1 MIEVRVFFPK
11 IDKPLTHKMNTQ
23 GNHTF
28 TSQNMSGRGV
38 GMKNNTNQVSIWCIV
53 SMASIPLIM
62 TLGNSMLIPV
72 LPILEEKIG
81 ITSFQSSMII
91 TSYSVAAI
99 FLIPVAGYLSDRF
112 GRKMVI
118 LPSLLF
124 ALIGGLIAGFA
135 SWRMDDPYTVIIIG
149 RVLQG
154 IGAAGAMPI
163 VLPLVGDLYQ
173 DDDEKTSS
181 CLGIIETS
189 NTFGKVLSPILGS
202 IFAAILWFLPFFSI
216 SALSL
221 ISIALIFFFV
231 KVPKE
236 KDEPVK
242 FKEFLSNTKKVFK
255 VEGKWLYTVFLNG
268 VLVMLILFSMLFFLS
283 ENLEKVHNIKGIKKG
298 FVLAVP
304 LLLLC
309 IASFI
314 SGRKIKGD
322 LATIKKLMIICLI
335 AMSVSVVFVG
345 FTSEKLILLLMVTSI
360 VGIAIGALLPALDAI
375 ITENIKKE
383 LRGTVSSFYSSARF
397 IGVAAGPPIMSL
409 VMKNYL
415 NVSYITSGVLG
426 FILLLIVFKFIKVDE
441 IEKTKE
447 A

>member
-1 MIEVRVFFPK
+1 MEK
-11 IDKPLTHKMNTQ
+11 SANK
-23 GNHTF
+23 
-28 TSQNMSGRGV
+28 
-38 GMKNNTNQVSIWCIV
+38 VSVWCIV

-72 LPILEEKIG
+72 LPILEEKVG

-112 GRKMVI
+112 GRKKVI
-118 LPSLLF
+118 LPSLIF

-135 SWRMDDPYTVIIIG
+135 SWKMDDPYTMIIIG
-149 RVLQG
+149 RILQG
-154 IGAAGAMPI
+154 VGAAGAMPI

-173 DDDEKTSS
+173 DDEEKTSS

-202 IFAAILWFLPFFSI
+202 VFAAILWFLPFFSI

-221 ISIALIFFFV
+221 ISIALIFFCV

-242 FKEFLSNTKKVFK
+242 FKEFLGNAKKVFK
-255 VEGKWLYTVFLNG
+255 LEGKWLYTVFLNG
-268 VLVMLILFSMLFFLS
+268 VLVMLILFGMLFFLS
-283 ENLEKVHNIKGIKKG
+283 ENLEKVHDIKGIKKG
-298 FVLAVP
+298 FVLAIP

-335 AMSVSVVFVG
+335 AMSVSIAFVG
-345 FTSEKLILLLMVTSI
+345 FTSKKLILLLVVTSI

-383 LRGTVSSFYSSARF
+383 LRGTVSSFYSSSRF
-397 IGVAAGPPIMSL
+397 IGVAAGPPIMSI
-409 VMKNYL
+409 VMKNFL
-415 NVSYITSGVLG
+415 NVSYITAGVLG
-426 FILLLIVFKFIKVDE
+426 IILLFIVFKFIKIDE
-441 IEKTKE
+441 IEKSNKK

>member
-1 MIEVRVFFPK
+1 MDQEKV
-11 IDKPLTHKMNTQ
+11 N
-23 GNHTF
+23 
-28 TSQNMSGRGV
+28 
-38 GMKNNTNQVSIWCIV
+38 VSVWCIV
-53 SMASIPLIM
+53 SLTSIPLIM

-72 LPILEEKIG
+72 LPILEDKVG

-112 GRKMVI
+112 GRRMVI
-118 LPSLLF
+118 LPSLIL

-135 SWRMDDPYTVIIIG
+135 SWKMDDPYAMIIAG
-149 RVLQG
+149 RIIQG

-173 DDDEKTSS
+173 DDDEKISS
-181 CLGIIETS
+181 TLGIIETS

-202 IFAAILWFLPFFSI
+202 IFAALLWFLPFFSI

-221 ISIALIFFFV
+221 ISIVLIFFFV
-231 KVPKE
+231 KAPKDD
-236 KDEPVK
+236 DEPLK
-242 FKEFLSNTKKVFK
+242 FKEFLQNTKKVFK
-255 VEGKWLYTVFLNG
+255 EEGKWLYTVFLNG

-283 ENLEKVHNIKGIKKG
+283 ENLEKVHDIKGIKKG
-298 FVLAVP
+298 FVLAIP

-314 SGRKIKGD
+314 SGRKIKGN
-322 LATIKKLMIICLI
+322 LGRIKKIIIASLI
-335 AMSVSVVFVG
+335 AMSVSIVFVG
-345 FTSEKLILLLMVTSI
+345 FTSKKLILLLVVTSI
-360 VGIAIGALLPALDAI
+360 VGIAIGALLPALDTI
-375 ITENIKKE
+375 ITDNIRKE

-415 NVSYITSGVLG
+415 NASYITASVLG
-426 FILLLIVFKFIKVDE
+426 FILLFVVLKFIKVED
-441 IEKTKE
+441 IEKNNE
-447 A
+447 MA

>member
-1 MIEVRVFFPK
+1 M
-11 IDKPLTHKMNTQ
+11 DKNKDH
-23 GNHTF
+23 
-28 TSQNMSGRGV
+28 
-38 GMKNNTNQVSIWCIV
+38 VSIWCIV
-53 SMASIPLIM
+53 SLTSIPLIM

-72 LPILEEKIG
+72 LPILEDKVG

-99 FLIPVAGYLSDRF
+99 FFIPVAGYLSDRF
-112 GRKMVI
+112 GRKVVI
-118 LPSLLF
+118 LPSLIL

-135 SWRMDDPYTVIIIG
+135 SWKMDDPYTMIIIG
-149 RVLQG
+149 RIIQG

-173 DDDEKTSS
+173 DDDEKISS
-181 CLGIIETS
+181 TLGIIETS

-202 IFAAILWFLPFFSI
+202 VFAAILWFLPFFSI

-231 KVPKE
+231 KVPKD
-236 KDEPVK
+236 KDEPLK
-242 FKEFLSNTKKVFK
+242 FKQFIRNTKEVFK
-255 VEGKWLYTVFLNG
+255 DEGRWLYTVFLNG

-283 ENLEKVHNIKGIKKG
+283 ENLEKVHDIKGIKKG
-298 FVLAVP
+298 FVLAIP

-309 IASFI
+309 ISSYI

-322 LATIKKLMIICLI
+322 LSRIKKIIVVSLI
-335 AMSVSVVFVG
+335 AMSISIVFVG
-345 FTSEKLILLLMVTSI
+345 YTSKKLILLLIVTSI
-360 VGIAIGALLPALDAI
+360 VGIAIGALLPALDTI
-375 ITENIKKE
+375 ITDNIRKE

-415 NVSYITSGVLG
+415 NISYITAGILG
-426 FILLLIVFKFIKVDE
+426 LILLLFVFKFIKVDE
-441 IEKTKE
+441 IGKSKE
-447 A
+447 PA

>member
-1 MIEVRVFFPK
+1 MEK
-11 IDKPLTHKMNTQ
+11 SKA
-23 GNHTF
+23 
-28 TSQNMSGRGV
+28 
-38 GMKNNTNQVSIWCIV
+38 QVSIWCII
-53 SMASIPLIM
+53 SLTSIPLIM

-72 LPILEEKIG
+72 LPILEEKVG
-81 ITSFQSSMII
+81 ISSFQSSMII

-112 GRKMVI
+112 GRKIII
-118 LPSLLF
+118 LPSLIL

-135 SWRMDDPYTVIIIG
+135 SWKLDDPYTMIIVG
-149 RVLQG
+149 RIIQG

-173 DDDEKTSS
+173 DDDEKISS
-181 CLGIIETS
+181 TLGIIETS

-202 IFAAILWFLPFFSI
+202 LFAAFLWFLPFFSI

-231 KVPKE
+231 KVPKDN
-236 KDEPVK
+236 DEPLK
-242 FKEFLSNTKKVFK
+242 LKQFLRSTKKVFK
-255 VEGKWLYTVFLNG
+255 EEGKWLYTVFLNG

-283 ENLEKVHNIKGIKKG
+283 ENLEKVHNIKGIVKG
-298 FVLAVP
+298 FVLAIP

-309 IASFI
+309 IASYI

-322 LATIKKLMIICLI
+322 LSRMKKIIIISLI
-335 AMSVSVVFVG
+335 AMSTSIVFVG
-345 FTSEKLILLLMVTSI
+345 FTSKKLILLLVVTSI
-360 VGIAIGALLPALDAI
+360 VGIAIGALLPALDTI
-375 ITENIKKE
+375 ITDNIKKE
-383 LRGTVSSFYSSARF
+383 FRGTVSSFYSSARF

-409 VMKNYL
+409 VMRNYL
-415 NVSYITSGVLG
+415 NASYITAGVLG
-426 FILLLIVFKFIKVDE
+426 FILLFVVIKFINIEE
-441 IEKTKE
+441 IDKKNNM

>member
-1 MIEVRVFFPK
+1 M
-11 IDKPLTHKMNTQ
+11 DKEKDT
-23 GNHTF
+23 
-28 TSQNMSGRGV
+28 
-38 GMKNNTNQVSIWCIV
+38 VSVWCIV
-53 SMASIPLIM
+53 SLTSIPLIM

-72 LPILEEKIG
+72 LPILEDKVG

-112 GRKMVI
+112 GRKIVI
-118 LPSLLF
+118 LPSLIL

-135 SWRMDDPYTVIIIG
+135 SWKMNDPYAMIIAG
-149 RVLQG
+149 RIIQG

-173 DDDEKTSS
+173 DDDEKISS
-181 CLGIIETS
+181 TLGIIETS

-202 IFAAILWFLPFFSI
+202 VFAAFLWFLPFFSI

-221 ISIALIFFFV
+221 ISIVLIFFFV
-231 KVPKE
+231 KAPKDN
-236 KDEPVK
+236 DEPLK
-242 FKEFLSNTKKVFK
+242 FKKFLRNTKEVFK
-255 VEGKWLYTVFLNG
+255 EEGKWLYTVFLNG

-283 ENLEKVHNIKGIKKG
+283 ENLEKVHDIKGIKKG
-298 FVLAVP
+298 FVLAIP

-314 SGRKIKGD
+314 SGRKIKGN
-322 LATIKKLMIICLI
+322 LGRIKKIIIVSLI
-335 AMSVSVVFVG
+335 AMSASIVFVG
-345 FTSEKLILLLMVTSI
+345 FTSKNLIFLLVITSI
-360 VGIAIGALLPALDAI
+360 VGIAIGALLPALDTI
-375 ITENIKKE
+375 ITDNIRKE

-415 NVSYITSGVLG
+415 NASYITAGVLG
-426 FILLLIVFKFIKVDE
+426 FMLLFVVLKFIKVED
-441 IEKTKE
+441 IEKTNKITQI
-447 A
+447 

>member
-1 MIEVRVFFPK
+1 MDQEKV
-11 IDKPLTHKMNTQ
+11 N
-23 GNHTF
+23 
-28 TSQNMSGRGV
+28 
-38 GMKNNTNQVSIWCIV
+38 VSVWCIV
-53 SMASIPLIM
+53 SLTSIPLIM

-72 LPILEEKIG
+72 LPILEDKVG

-112 GRKMVI
+112 GRRIVI
-118 LPSLLF
+118 LPSLIL

-135 SWRMDDPYTVIIIG
+135 SWKMDDPYAMIIAG
-149 RVLQG
+149 RIIQG

-173 DDDEKTSS
+173 DDDEKISS
-181 CLGIIETS
+181 TLGIIETS

-202 IFAAILWFLPFFSI
+202 IFAAFLWFLPFFSI

-221 ISIALIFFFV
+221 ISIVLIFFFV
-231 KVPKE
+231 KAPKDD
-236 KDEPVK
+236 DEPLK
-242 FKEFLSNTKKVFK
+242 LKEFLRNTKKVFK
-255 VEGKWLYTVFLNG
+255 EEGKWLYTVFLNG

-283 ENLEKVHNIKGIKKG
+283 ENLEKVHDIKGIKKG
-298 FVLAVP
+298 FVLAIP

-314 SGRKIKGD
+314 SGRKIKGN
-322 LATIKKLMIICLI
+322 LGRIKKIIIASLI
-335 AMSVSVVFVG
+335 AMSVSIVFVG
-345 FTSEKLILLLMVTSI
+345 FTSKKLILLLVVTSI
-360 VGIAIGALLPALDAI
+360 VGIAIGALLPALDTI
-375 ITENIKKE
+375 ITDNIRKE

-415 NVSYITSGVLG
+415 HASYITAGVLG
-426 FILLLIVFKFIKVDE
+426 FVLLFVVLKFIKVED
-441 IEKTKE
+441 IEKTNE
-447 A
+447 MA

>member
-1 MIEVRVFFPK
+1 MDQEKV
-11 IDKPLTHKMNTQ
+11 N
-23 GNHTF
+23 
-28 TSQNMSGRGV
+28 
-38 GMKNNTNQVSIWCIV
+38 VSVWCIV
-53 SMASIPLIM
+53 SLTSIPLIM

-72 LPILEEKIG
+72 LPILEDKVG

-112 GRKMVI
+112 GRRMVI
-118 LPSLLF
+118 LPSLIL

-135 SWRMDDPYTVIIIG
+135 SWKMDDPYAMIIAG
-149 RVLQG
+149 RIIQG

-173 DDDEKTSS
+173 DDDEKISS
-181 CLGIIETS
+181 TLGIIETS

-202 IFAAILWFLPFFSI
+202 IFAAFLWFLPFFSI

-221 ISIALIFFFV
+221 ISIVLIFFFV
-231 KVPKE
+231 KAPKDD
-236 KDEPVK
+236 DEPLK
-242 FKEFLSNTKKVFK
+242 LKEFLRNTKKVFK
-255 VEGKWLYTVFLNG
+255 EEGKWLYTVFLNG

-283 ENLEKVHNIKGIKKG
+283 ENLEKVHDIKGIKKG
-298 FVLAVP
+298 FVLAIP

-314 SGRKIKGD
+314 SGRKIKGN
-322 LATIKKLMIICLI
+322 LERIKKIIIASLI
-335 AMSVSVVFVG
+335 AMSVSIVFVG
-345 FTSEKLILLLMVTSI
+345 FTSKKLILLLVVTSI
-360 VGIAIGALLPALDAI
+360 VGIAIGALLPALDTI
-375 ITENIKKE
+375 ITDNIRKE

-415 NVSYITSGVLG
+415 HASYITAGVLG
-426 FILLLIVFKFIKVDE
+426 FILLFVVLKFIKVED
-441 IEKTKE
+441 IEKTNE
-447 A
+447 MA

>member
-1 MIEVRVFFPK
+1 MELEKSV
-11 IDKPLTHKMNTQ
+11 DK
-23 GNHTF
+23 
-28 TSQNMSGRGV
+28 
-38 GMKNNTNQVSIWCIV
+38 VSVWCIV
-53 SMASIPLIM
+53 SLASIPLIM

-72 LPILEEKIG
+72 LPILEDKVG

-91 TSYSVAAI
+91 TSYSVAGI

-118 LPSLLF
+118 LPSLVF
-124 ALIGGLIAGFA
+124 ALIGGLVAGFA
-135 SWRMDDPYTVIIIG
+135 SWKMEDPYTVIIIG

-163 VLPLVGDLYQ
+163 VLPLVGDLYK
-173 DDDEKTSS
+173 DDSEKTST

-189 NTFGKVLSPILGS
+189 NAFGKVLAPILGS
-202 IFAAILWFLPFFSI
+202 VFAAILWFLPFFSI

-221 ISIALIFFFV
+221 ISIVLIFFFV

-242 FKEFLSNTKKVFK
+242 FKKFLGKTKKIFK
-255 VEGKWLYTVFLNG
+255 TEGKWLYTVFLNG

-283 ENLEKVHNIKGIKKG
+283 ENLEKVHDIKGIKKG
-298 FVLAVP
+298 LVLAIP
-304 LLLLC
+304 LLFLC

-314 SGRKIKGD
+314 SGRKIKGK
-322 LATIKKLMIICLI
+322 LPTIKKVMIVCLI
-335 AMSVSVVFVG
+335 AMSASVIFVG
-345 FTSEKLILLLMVTSI
+345 FTSKKLILLLVVTSA
-360 VGIAIGALLPALDAI
+360 VGTAIGALLPALDAI

-397 IGVAAGPPIMSL
+397 VGVAAGPPLMSL
-409 VMKNYL
+409 AMKDFL
-415 NVSYITSGVLG
+415 NGSYIIAGVLG
-426 FILLLIVFKFIKVDE
+426 AILTFIVFKFIKVDE
-441 IEKTKE
+441 IEKSNAVT
-447 A
+447 

>member
-1 MIEVRVFFPK
+1 M
-11 IDKPLTHKMNTQ
+11 DKNKDH
-23 GNHTF
+23 
-28 TSQNMSGRGV
+28 
-38 GMKNNTNQVSIWCIV
+38 VSIWCIV
-53 SMASIPLIM
+53 SLTSIPLIM

-72 LPILEEKIG
+72 LPILEDKVG

-112 GRKMVI
+112 GRKVVI
-118 LPSLLF
+118 LPSLIL

-135 SWRMDDPYTVIIIG
+135 SWKMDDPFTMIIIG
-149 RVLQG
+149 RIIQG

-173 DDDEKTSS
+173 DDDEKISS
-181 CLGIIETS
+181 TLGIIETS

-202 IFAAILWFLPFFSI
+202 VFAAILWFLPFFSI

-231 KVPKE
+231 KVPKD
-236 KDEPVK
+236 KDEPLK
-242 FKEFLSNTKKVFK
+242 FKQFIRNTKEVFK
-255 VEGKWLYTVFLNG
+255 DEGRWLYTVFLNG

-283 ENLEKVHNIKGIKKG
+283 ENLEKVHDIKGIKKG
-298 FVLAVP
+298 FVLAIP

-309 IASFI
+309 ISSYI

-322 LATIKKLMIICLI
+322 LSRIKKIIVVSLI
-335 AMSVSVVFVG
+335 AMSISIVFVG
-345 FTSEKLILLLMVTSI
+345 YTSKKLILLLIVTSI
-360 VGIAIGALLPALDAI
+360 VGIAIGALLPALDTI
-375 ITENIKKE
+375 ITDNIRKE

-415 NVSYITSGVLG
+415 NISYITAGILG
-426 FILLLIVFKFIKVDE
+426 LILLLFVFKFIKVDE
-441 IEKTKE
+441 IGKSKE
-447 A
+447 PA

>member
-1 MIEVRVFFPK
+1 MDQEKV
-11 IDKPLTHKMNTQ
+11 N
-23 GNHTF
+23 
-28 TSQNMSGRGV
+28 
-38 GMKNNTNQVSIWCIV
+38 VSVWCIV
-53 SMASIPLIM
+53 SLTSIPLIM

-72 LPILEEKIG
+72 LPILEDKVG

-112 GRKMVI
+112 GRKIVI
-118 LPSLLF
+118 LPSLIL

-135 SWRMDDPYTVIIIG
+135 SWKMDDPYAIIIAG
-149 RVLQG
+149 RIIQG

-173 DDDEKTSS
+173 DDDEKISS
-181 CLGIIETS
+181 TLGIIETS

-202 IFAAILWFLPFFSI
+202 IFAAFLWFLPFFSI

-221 ISIALIFFFV
+221 ISIILIFFFV
-231 KVPKE
+231 KAPKDD
-236 KDEPVK
+236 DEPLK
-242 FKEFLSNTKKVFK
+242 FKEFLRNTKKVFK
-255 VEGKWLYTVFLNG
+255 EEGKWLYTVFLNG

-283 ENLEKVHNIKGIKKG
+283 ENLEKVHDIKGIKKG
-298 FVLAVP
+298 FVLAIP

-314 SGRKIKGD
+314 SGRKIKGN
-322 LATIKKLMIICLI
+322 LGRIKKIIIVSLI
-335 AMSVSVVFVG
+335 AMSVSIVFVG
-345 FTSEKLILLLMVTSI
+345 FTSKKLILLLVVTSI
-360 VGIAIGALLPALDAI
+360 VGIAIGALLPALDTI
-375 ITENIKKE
+375 ITDNIRKE

-415 NVSYITSGVLG
+415 NASYITAGVLG
-426 FILLLIVFKFIKVDE
+426 FILLFVVLKFIKVED
-441 IEKTKE
+441 IENKNE
-447 A
+447 MA

>member
-1 MIEVRVFFPK
+1 MDQEKV
-11 IDKPLTHKMNTQ
+11 N
-23 GNHTF
+23 
-28 TSQNMSGRGV
+28 
-38 GMKNNTNQVSIWCIV
+38 VSVWCIV
-53 SMASIPLIM
+53 SLTSIPLIM

-72 LPILEEKIG
+72 LPILEDKVG

-112 GRKMVI
+112 GRRMVI
-118 LPSLLF
+118 LPSLIL

-135 SWRMDDPYTVIIIG
+135 SWKMDDPYSMIIAG
-149 RVLQG
+149 RIIQG

-173 DDDEKTSS
+173 DDDEKISS
-181 CLGIIETS
+181 TLGIIETS

-202 IFAAILWFLPFFSI
+202 IFAAFLWFLPFFSI

-221 ISIALIFFFV
+221 ISIVLIFFFV
-231 KVPKE
+231 KAPKDD
-236 KDEPVK
+236 DEPLK
-242 FKEFLSNTKKVFK
+242 LKEFLQNTKKVFK
-255 VEGKWLYTVFLNG
+255 EEGKWLYTVFLNG

-283 ENLEKVHNIKGIKKG
+283 ENLEKVHDIKGIKKG
-298 FVLAVP
+298 FVLAIP

-314 SGRKIKGD
+314 SGRKIKGN
-322 LATIKKLMIICLI
+322 LGRIKKIIIASLI
-335 AMSVSVVFVG
+335 AMSVSIVFVG
-345 FTSEKLILLLMVTSI
+345 FTSKKLILLLVVTSI
-360 VGIAIGALLPALDAI
+360 VGIAIGALLPALDTI
-375 ITENIKKE
+375 ITDNIRKE

-415 NVSYITSGVLG
+415 NASYITAGVLG
-426 FILLLIVFKFIKVDE
+426 FILLFVVLKFIKVED
-441 IEKTKE
+441 IEKTNE
-447 A
+447 MA

>member
-1 MIEVRVFFPK
+1 MEK
-11 IDKPLTHKMNTQ
+11 SADKVSVWCVVSLASVPL
-23 GNHTF
+23 
-28 TSQNMSGRGV
+28 V
-38 GMKNNTNQVSIWCIV
+38 
-53 SMASIPLIM
+53 M

-72 LPILEEKIG
+72 LPILEDKVG

-112 GRKMVI
+112 GRKKVI
-118 LPSLLF
+118 LPSLIL

-135 SWRMDDPYTVIIIG
+135 SWKMDEPYMMIIAG
-149 RVLQG
+149 RILQG
-154 IGAAGAMPI
+154 VGAAGAMPI
-163 VLPLVGDLYQ
+163 VLPLVGDLYK
-173 DDDEKTSS
+173 DDAEKSSS

-202 IFAAILWFLPFFSI
+202 VFAAILWFLPFFSI

-242 FKEFLSNTKKVFK
+242 FKEFLSNTKKVFEK
-255 VEGKWLYTVFLNG
+255 EGKWLYTVFLNG

-283 ENLEKVHNIKGIKKG
+283 ENLEKVHDIKGVKKG
-298 FVLAVP
+298 FVLAIP

-314 SGRKIKGD
+314 SGRTIKGN
-322 LATIKKLMIICLI
+322 LKTIKKYMIICLI
-335 AMSVSVVFVG
+335 AMSISVIFVG
-345 FTSEKLILLLMVTSI
+345 FTSKKLILLLVVTSI

-375 ITENIKKE
+375 ITENIEKE
-383 LRGTVSSFYSSARF
+383 LRGTVTSFYSSARF

-409 VMKNYL
+409 AMKSFL
-415 NVSYITSGVLG
+415 NASYIIAGILG
-426 FILLLIVFKFIKVDE
+426 AILLFIVFKCIKVEE
-441 IEKTKE
+441 IEESNKT